1 MGELNILSQ
10 RLDYRDRLCDN
21 KNVVLIKLEFLLV
34 YVMEGLAFKEEE
46 HSFLTNIYWINR
58 AS

>member
-1 MGELNILSQ
+1 MGEPNILSQ
-10 RLDYRDRLCDN
+10 RLDHRDSLYNN

-34 YVMEGLAFKEEE
+34 YVIEGLTFKEEK
-46 HSFLTNIYWINR
+46 HSFLTNIYWNNR